1 MPLTLPTRW
10 AALLYSFFWIT
21 LPVFDPGVG
30 LAHAQPQPQ
39 TALAAKNILV
49 LHAFEGNAPVFLGT
63 DKGVSDTL
71 QSSGIPSLNQF
82 FESLE
87 LRRNPGAE
95 HRKLLVEQMRT
106 RYGLRKLDMIV
117 TVYPEALEFVLKD
130 CGDILPEVPILA
142 LYLPQGFDLPET
154 DRRIIGHAPAVDI
167 LGTLEIALKL
177 VPGARRVY
185 IVSGVHEV
193 DRRIE
198 DQTRGIFKKWEGR
211 LEFLYLSDMPFEEM
225 LAAVSGVPPGSII
238 LALPVSQDVT
248 GKSYTAPIVAQRLSQ
263 VSTAPIFGILD
274 SQLGH
279 GITGGSLIS
288 FELIGRKAGQL
299 VLDMIG
305 GVKTP
310 DNIPTMLDVPPVP
323 MFDWRQLGRWNLSE
337 GALPEG
343 SIVINRELTLWDFR
357 FYLIG
362 ALAFIM
368 AQSGLIAG
376 LLISKRRRK
385 SAEESLRQKTEELA
399 QFFNVSLDLLCI
411 ANTDGCFLLLN
422 PVWEKVLGY
431 SHEELMARRFLD
443 FVHPDD
449 LEPTRQAL
457 SALAS
462 QQEVSHFQNRYRSK
476 DGSYRWLEWSS
487 VPAGNL
493 IYAAARDLTERLK
506 AEAEEQQRREE
517 LAHVSR
523 IAMMGELTTSLA
535 HEINQ
540 PLTAILSNAQAA
552 QRFLSQTP
560 PDIGEVRQI
569 LDDIVRDNKRAS
581 EVIRRVRALVRKEK
595 PRQEPLDLNELIQQ
609 VVELVRGDSLLQGLS
624 IATDLSPELVAIYG
638 DGIQLQQVILN
649 LILNGAAAMRNAPLA
664 QRRIIVRTAM
674 TNNHTVRVS
683 VTDFGV
689 GIDENNSDRL
699 FEPFYT
705 TKSEGLGMGLSIS
718 RTIVKGHGGTM
729 QASNNKDGGAT
740 FAFTLSAHQGG
751 PS

>member
-1 MPLTLPTRW
+1 MPLALPTRW

-21 LPVFDPGVG
+21 LPVLDPGVG
-30 LAHAQPQPQ
+30 LVHAQTQPQ
-39 TALAAKNILV
+39 IALAGKNILV

-106 RYGLRKLDMIV
+106 RYGLRKLDMII

-130 CGDILPEVPILA
+130 CEDILPEVPILA

-177 VPGARRVY
+177 VPGAKRVY
-185 IVSGVHEV
+185 IVSGAHEV

-198 DQTRGIFKKWEGR
+198 DQTRGIFEKWEGR
-211 LEFLYLSDMPFEEM
+211 LEFLSLSDMPFEVM

-238 LALPVSQDVT
+238 LALPVSRDVT
-248 GKSYTAPIVAQRLSQ
+248 GKSFTAPIVAQRLSQ
-263 VSTAPIFGILD
+263 VSTTPVFGILD

-305 GVKTP
+305 GIKTP

-323 MFDWRQLGRWNLSE
+323 MFDWRQLRRWNLSE
-337 GALPEG
+337 DTLPEG

-362 ALAFIM
+362 ALAFIL

-376 LLISKRRRK
+376 LLTSKRRRK
-385 SAEESLRQKTEELA
+385 SAEESLRQKSEELD

-411 ANTDGCFLLLN
+411 ANIQGYFLRLN
-422 PVWEKVLGY
+422 PAWEKVLGY
-431 SHEELMARRFLD
+431 PHEELVGTRFFDL
-443 FVHPDD
+443 VHPDD
-449 LEPTRQAL
+449 LAATLEAL
-457 SALAS
+457 SKNIS
-462 QQEVSHFQNRYRSK
+462 QQKLVHFENRYRAK
-476 DGSYRWLEWSS
+476 DGNYRWLEWTSA
-487 VPAGNL
+487 PEGNL
-493 IYAAARDLTERLK
+493 IYAVARDLTERLK
-506 AEAEEQQRREE
+506 AQADDQQRREE

-523 IAMMGELTTSLA
+523 IAMMGELTASLA

-581 EVIRRVRALVRKEK
+581 EVIRRARALVRKEK

-609 VVELVRGDSLLQGLS
+609 TVDLIRGDSLLQGLT
-624 IATDLSPELVAIYG
+624 IGTDLSPELVAIYG

-649 LILNGAAAMRNAPLA
+649 LIFNGASAMRNAPLT
-664 QRRIIVRTAM
+664 QRKITVRTAM
-674 TNNHTVRVS
+674 ADHRTVKVS

-689 GIDENNSDRL
+689 GIDENHIERL

-718 RTIVKGHGGTM
+718 RTIVKAHGGTLE
-729 QASNNKDGGAT
+729 ASNNKEGGAT
-740 FAFTLSAHQGG
+740 FAFTLSAYLGDR
-751 PS
+751 S